1 MSEDNQPI
9 HNQPVY
15 VATDKFLDELRE
27 LGYSSIITLDELIDF
42 LAEDPSYIEQ
52 MEPTFLCI
60 DEVNF
65 MSPALAR
72 WLYGMTMD
80 NRPT

>member
-15 VATDKFLDELRE
+15 VATDEFLAELRE

-52 MEPTFLCI
+52 MEPTFICM

-65 MSPALAR
+65 MSPGLAS